1 VAVVV
6 VVVVVVAVV
15 VVVVVVVV
23 VLTHVLHCLATYSF
37 VVTIYATRCYINK
50 FSVCQSF

>member
-1 VAVVV
+1 VAVAVE
-6 VVVVVVAVV
+6 AVV

-23 VLTHVLHCLATYSF
+23 ILTHVSRCLATYSS

-50 FSVCQSF
+50 LSVCQSFFKYFV